1 MSEVTKIAT
10 RVSYGNAL
18 VELAK
23 EHDDVYVLD
32 ADLAAATQTA
42 IFKKE
47 FPERHIDCGIA
58 ECNMIGIAAGLAAT
72 GKVPFASSF
81 AMFAAG
87 RAFEQVRNSVG
98 YPHLNVKIG
107 ATHAG
112 ISVGEDGATHQCNE
126 DIALMRTIPGMVILN
141 PSDDIEA
148 KAAVKAAYEHEGPVY
163 MRFGRL
169 AVPIINDRPDYKFEI
184 GKGVTLREGKDV
196 AIIATGLCVS
206 ESLAAAEKLAADQI
220 RDLRYGNNGYF
231 WVDTYDGTNVVLL
244 GNDTEGT
251 NRMDAVDT
259 NGFAYM
265 QAIISAGRQEN
276 GGFTDYVFPR
286 EGETEPSPKRAYSKA
301 FEPFGWV
308 LGTGNYTDDID
319 EDVLGVKNE
328 FSSYESNSR
337 MAIIGIAVVMEVI
350 LILVLTL
357 ITASIV
363 KPLKKSLTH
372 INEIAQGDFSKE
384 FEQDLLKRKD
394 DFGQLADSLEK
405 MRSEMKELIGEVKS
419 EALEITGMVQ
429 EIDTSLQALDDQI
442 ENVSATTEELAAG
455 MEETAASSEE
465 MNAMSHEIES
475 AAKSI
480 AERSQDGANE
490 ADEIRER
497 AVKIK
502 KDTDENDRRT
512 RSIHEEI
519 NESLTKALEDI
530 KVVDQINVLAK
541 SIMDITGQTNLL
553 ALNAS
558 IEAARAGEAGKGFA
572 VVADEIRVLAEQSKA
587 AVAHIQEV
595 TGNVTA
601 AVENLANDAERLLEF
616 VGNDVVESLGGFA
629 EMANSYNSDA
639 ANVDSLVTDFS
650 ASSEQLLASIN
661 GVMDAISDVSK
672 TATEGATGTTDI
684 AEKVGNVV
692 QEAEAIKQKAETT
705 YHSAEKLQKNV
716 ERFIV

>member
-1 MSEVTKIAT
+1 MNNIKVRTKLIIVMVIALIALVLCSI
-10 RVSYGNAL
+10 VSNTSLSGLGDNAL
-18 VELAK
+18 DIIENDMRSSYDEQIKAQVDNVISLCQSIYNRYEK
-23 EHDDVYVLD
+23 GEYTLD
-32 ADLAAATQTA
+32 
-42 IFKKE
+42 E
-47 FPERHIDCGIA
+47 
-58 ECNMIGIAAGLAAT
+58 
-72 GKVPFASSF
+72 
-81 AMFAAG
+81 
-87 RAFEQVRNSVG
+87 
-98 YPHLNVKIG
+98 
-107 ATHAG
+107 
-112 ISVGEDGATHQCNE
+112 
-126 DIALMRTIPGMVILN
+126 
-141 PSDDIEA
+141 
-148 KAAVKAAYEHEGPVY
+148 
-163 MRFGRL
+163 
-169 AVPIINDRPDYKFEI
+169 
-184 GKGVTLREGKDV
+184 
-196 AIIATGLCVS
+196 
-206 ESLAAAEKLAADQI
+206 AEKLAADQI

-357 ITASIV
+357 IIASIV

>member
-1 MSEVTKIAT
+1 MNNIKVRTKLVIVMVIALIALALCT
-10 RVSYGNAL
+10 VISNTSLSGLGNNAL
-18 VELAK
+18 
-23 EHDDVYVLD
+23 
-32 ADLAAATQTA
+32 
-42 IFKKE
+42 
-47 FPERHIDCGIA
+47 
-58 ECNMIGIAAGLAAT
+58 
-72 GKVPFASSF
+72 
-81 AMFAAG
+81 
-87 RAFEQVRNSVG
+87 
-98 YPHLNVKIG
+98 
-107 ATHAG
+107 
-112 ISVGEDGATHQCNE
+112 
-126 DIALMRTIPGMVILN
+126 DIIENDMR
-141 PSDDIEA
+141 
-148 KAAVKAAYEHEGPVY
+148 
-163 MRFGRL
+163 
-169 AVPIINDRPDYKFEI
+169 
-184 GKGVTLREGKDV
+184 
-196 AIIATGLCVS
+196 
-206 ESLAAAEKLAADQI
+206 
-220 RDLRYGNNGYF
+220 
-231 WVDTYDGTNVVLL
+231 
-244 GNDTEGT
+244 
-251 NRMDAVDT
+251 
-259 NGFAYM
+259 
-265 QAIISAGRQEN
+265 
-276 GGFTDYVFPR
+276 
-286 EGETEPSPKRAYSKA
+286 
-301 FEPFGWV
+301 
-308 LGTGNYTDDID
+308 
-319 EDVLGVKNE
+319 
-328 FSSYESNSR
+328 SSYDEQIKAQVDN
-337 MAIIGIAVVMEVI
+337 VI
-350 LILVLTL
+350 SLCQSIYNRYEKGEYTL
-357 ITASIV
+357 
-363 KPLKKSLTH
+363 
-372 INEIAQGDFSKE
+372 D
-384 FEQDLLKRKD
+384 
-394 DFGQLADSLEK
+394 
-405 MRSEMKELIGEVKS
+405 
-419 EALEITGMVQ
+419 
-429 EIDTSLQALDDQI
+429 
-442 ENVSATTEELAAG
+442 
-455 MEETAASSEE
+455 
-465 MNAMSHEIES
+465 
-475 AAKSI
+475 
-480 AERSQDGANE
+480 E

>member
-1 MSEVTKIAT
+1 MNNIKVRTKLVIVMVIALIALALCAVISNT
-10 RVSYGNAL
+10 SLSGLGNNAL
-18 VELAK
+18 DIIENDMRSSYDEQIKAQVDNVISLCQGIYNRYEK
-23 EHDDVYVLD
+23 GEYTLD
-32 ADLAAATQTA
+32 
-42 IFKKE
+42 E
-47 FPERHIDCGIA
+47 
-58 ECNMIGIAAGLAAT
+58 
-72 GKVPFASSF
+72 
-81 AMFAAG
+81 
-87 RAFEQVRNSVG
+87 
-98 YPHLNVKIG
+98 
-107 ATHAG
+107 
-112 ISVGEDGATHQCNE
+112 
-126 DIALMRTIPGMVILN
+126 
-141 PSDDIEA
+141 
-148 KAAVKAAYEHEGPVY
+148 
-163 MRFGRL
+163 
-169 AVPIINDRPDYKFEI
+169 
-184 GKGVTLREGKDV
+184 
-196 AIIATGLCVS
+196 
-206 ESLAAAEKLAADQI
+206 AEKLAADQI

-372 INEIAQGDFSKE
+372 IDEIAQGDFSKE

-429 EIDTSLQALDDQI
+429 EIDTSIRALDDQI

-465 MNAMSHEIES
+465 INAMSHEIES

>member
-1 MSEVTKIAT
+1 MNNIKVRTKLIIVMVIALIALVLCSI
-10 RVSYGNAL
+10 VSNTSLSGLGNNAL
-18 VELAK
+18 DIIENDMRSSYDEQIKAQVDNVISLCQSIYNRYEK
-23 EHDDVYVLD
+23 GEYTLD
-32 ADLAAATQTA
+32 
-42 IFKKE
+42 E
-47 FPERHIDCGIA
+47 
-58 ECNMIGIAAGLAAT
+58 
-72 GKVPFASSF
+72 
-81 AMFAAG
+81 
-87 RAFEQVRNSVG
+87 
-98 YPHLNVKIG
+98 
-107 ATHAG
+107 
-112 ISVGEDGATHQCNE
+112 
-126 DIALMRTIPGMVILN
+126 
-141 PSDDIEA
+141 
-148 KAAVKAAYEHEGPVY
+148 
-163 MRFGRL
+163 
-169 AVPIINDRPDYKFEI
+169 
-184 GKGVTLREGKDV
+184 
-196 AIIATGLCVS
+196 
-206 ESLAAAEKLAADQI
+206 AEKLAADQI

-372 INEIAQGDFSKE
+372 IDEIAQGDFSKE

-429 EIDTSLQALDDQI
+429 EIDTSIRALDDQI

-465 MNAMSHEIES
+465 INAMSHEIES

>member
-1 MSEVTKIAT
+1 MNNIKVRTKLVIVMVIALIALALCAVISNT
-10 RVSYGNAL
+10 SLSGLGNNAL
-18 VELAK
+18 DIIENDMRSSYDEQIKAQVDNVISLCQSIYNRYEK
-23 EHDDVYVLD
+23 GEYTLD
-32 ADLAAATQTA
+32 
-42 IFKKE
+42 E
-47 FPERHIDCGIA
+47 
-58 ECNMIGIAAGLAAT
+58 
-72 GKVPFASSF
+72 
-81 AMFAAG
+81 
-87 RAFEQVRNSVG
+87 
-98 YPHLNVKIG
+98 
-107 ATHAG
+107 
-112 ISVGEDGATHQCNE
+112 
-126 DIALMRTIPGMVILN
+126 
-141 PSDDIEA
+141 
-148 KAAVKAAYEHEGPVY
+148 
-163 MRFGRL
+163 
-169 AVPIINDRPDYKFEI
+169 
-184 GKGVTLREGKDV
+184 
-196 AIIATGLCVS
+196 
-206 ESLAAAEKLAADQI
+206 AEKLAADQI

-286 EGETEPSPKRAYSKA
+286 EGETESSPKRAYSKA

-372 INEIAQGDFSKE
+372 IDEIAQGDFSKE

-429 EIDTSLQALDDQI
+429 EIDTSIRALDDQI

-465 MNAMSHEIES
+465 INAMSHEIES

>member
-1 MSEVTKIAT
+1 MNNIKVRTKLVIVMVIALIALVLCSI
-10 RVSYGNAL
+10 VSNTSLSGLGDNAL
-18 VELAK
+18 DIIENDMRSSYDEQIKAQVDNVISLCQSIYNRYEK
-23 EHDDVYVLD
+23 GEYTLD
-32 ADLAAATQTA
+32 
-42 IFKKE
+42 E
-47 FPERHIDCGIA
+47 
-58 ECNMIGIAAGLAAT
+58 
-72 GKVPFASSF
+72 
-81 AMFAAG
+81 
-87 RAFEQVRNSVG
+87 
-98 YPHLNVKIG
+98 
-107 ATHAG
+107 
-112 ISVGEDGATHQCNE
+112 
-126 DIALMRTIPGMVILN
+126 
-141 PSDDIEA
+141 
-148 KAAVKAAYEHEGPVY
+148 
-163 MRFGRL
+163 
-169 AVPIINDRPDYKFEI
+169 
-184 GKGVTLREGKDV
+184 
-196 AIIATGLCVS
+196 
-206 ESLAAAEKLAADQI
+206 AEKLAADQI

-286 EGETEPSPKRAYSKA
+286 EGETESSPKRAYSKA

-319 EDVLGVKNE
+319 DDVLDVKNE

-357 ITASIV
+357 IIASIV

>member
-1 MSEVTKIAT
+1 MNNIKVRTKLVIVMVIALIALVLCSI
-10 RVSYGNAL
+10 VSNTSLSGLGDNAL
-18 VELAK
+18 DIIENDMRSSYDEQIKAQVDNVISLCQSIYNRYEK
-23 EHDDVYVLD
+23 GEYTLD
-32 ADLAAATQTA
+32 
-42 IFKKE
+42 E
-47 FPERHIDCGIA
+47 
-58 ECNMIGIAAGLAAT
+58 
-72 GKVPFASSF
+72 
-81 AMFAAG
+81 
-87 RAFEQVRNSVG
+87 
-98 YPHLNVKIG
+98 
-107 ATHAG
+107 
-112 ISVGEDGATHQCNE
+112 
-126 DIALMRTIPGMVILN
+126 
-141 PSDDIEA
+141 
-148 KAAVKAAYEHEGPVY
+148 
-163 MRFGRL
+163 
-169 AVPIINDRPDYKFEI
+169 
-184 GKGVTLREGKDV
+184 
-196 AIIATGLCVS
+196 
-206 ESLAAAEKLAADQI
+206 AEKLAADQI

-259 NGFAYM
+259 NGFAYI
-265 QAIISAGRQEN
+265 QAIINAGKQED

-286 EGETEPSPKRAYSKA
+286 EGETESSPKRAYSKA

-319 EDVLGVKNE
+319 DDVLDVKNE

-350 LILVLTL
+350 LISVLTL
-357 ITASIV
+357 ITISIV
-363 KPLKKSLTH
+363 KPLKKSLAH
-372 INEIAQGDFSKE
+372 IEEIAQGDFSKE
-384 FEQDLLKRKD
+384 FEQNLLKRKD

-405 MRSEMKELIGEVKS
+405 MRAEMNELIGEVKS

-519 NESLTKALEDI
+519 NESLIKALDDI

-692 QEAEAIKQKAETT
+692 QETEAIKQKAEAT

>member
-1 MSEVTKIAT
+1 MNNIKVRTKLVIVMVIALIALALCAVISNT
-10 RVSYGNAL
+10 SLSGLGDNAL
-18 VELAK
+18 DIIENDMRSSYDEQIKAQVDNVISLCQSIYNRYEK
-23 EHDDVYVLD
+23 GEYTLD
-32 ADLAAATQTA
+32 
-42 IFKKE
+42 
-47 FPERHIDCGIA
+47 
-58 ECNMIGIAAGLAAT
+58 
-72 GKVPFASSF
+72 
-81 AMFAAG
+81 
-87 RAFEQVRNSVG
+87 
-98 YPHLNVKIG
+98 
-107 ATHAG
+107 
-112 ISVGEDGATHQCNE
+112 
-126 DIALMRTIPGMVILN
+126 
-141 PSDDIEA
+141 EA
-148 KAAVKAAYEHEGPVY
+148 K
-163 MRFGRL
+163 
-169 AVPIINDRPDYKFEI
+169 
-184 GKGVTLREGKDV
+184 
-196 AIIATGLCVS
+196 
-206 ESLAAAEKLAADQI
+206 KLAADQI

-259 NGFAYM
+259 NGFAYI
-265 QAIISAGRQEN
+265 QAIINAGKQED

-286 EGETEPSPKRAYSKA
+286 EGETESSPKRAYSKA

-328 FSSYESNSR
+328 FSSYESNRR

-357 ITASIV
+357 ITVSIA

-372 INEIAQGDFSKE
+372 IDEIAQGDFSKE

-405 MRSEMKELIGEVKS
+405 MRSEMNNLIGEVKS

-465 MNAMSHEIES
+465 INAMSHEIES

-595 TGNVTA
+595 TVNVTA

-684 AEKVGNVV
+684 AEKVGIVV
-692 QEAEAIKQKAETT
+692 QETEAIKQKAETT

>member
-1 MSEVTKIAT
+1 MNNIKVRTKLVIVMVIALIALALCAVISNT
-10 RVSYGNAL
+10 SLSGLGDNAL
-18 VELAK
+18 DIIENDMRSSYDEQIKAQVDNVISLCQSIYNRYEK
-23 EHDDVYVLD
+23 GEYTLD
-32 ADLAAATQTA
+32 
-42 IFKKE
+42 E
-47 FPERHIDCGIA
+47 
-58 ECNMIGIAAGLAAT
+58 
-72 GKVPFASSF
+72 
-81 AMFAAG
+81 
-87 RAFEQVRNSVG
+87 
-98 YPHLNVKIG
+98 
-107 ATHAG
+107 
-112 ISVGEDGATHQCNE
+112 
-126 DIALMRTIPGMVILN
+126 
-141 PSDDIEA
+141 
-148 KAAVKAAYEHEGPVY
+148 
-163 MRFGRL
+163 
-169 AVPIINDRPDYKFEI
+169 
-184 GKGVTLREGKDV
+184 
-196 AIIATGLCVS
+196 
-206 ESLAAAEKLAADQI
+206 AEKLAADQI

-265 QAIISAGRQEN
+265 QAIINAGKQED

-286 EGETEPSPKRAYSKA
+286 EGETESSPKRAYSKA

-372 INEIAQGDFSKE
+372 IDEIAQGDFSKE

-429 EIDTSLQALDDQI
+429 EIDTSIRALDDQI

-465 MNAMSHEIES
+465 INAMSHEIES

>member
-1 MSEVTKIAT
+1 MNNIKVRTKLVIVMVIALIALALCAVISNT
-10 RVSYGNAL
+10 SLSGLGNNAL
-18 VELAK
+18 DIIENDMRSSYDAQIKAQVDNVISLCQSIYNRYEK
-23 EHDDVYVLD
+23 GEYTLD
-32 ADLAAATQTA
+32 
-42 IFKKE
+42 E
-47 FPERHIDCGIA
+47 
-58 ECNMIGIAAGLAAT
+58 
-72 GKVPFASSF
+72 
-81 AMFAAG
+81 
-87 RAFEQVRNSVG
+87 
-98 YPHLNVKIG
+98 
-107 ATHAG
+107 
-112 ISVGEDGATHQCNE
+112 
-126 DIALMRTIPGMVILN
+126 
-141 PSDDIEA
+141 
-148 KAAVKAAYEHEGPVY
+148 
-163 MRFGRL
+163 
-169 AVPIINDRPDYKFEI
+169 
-184 GKGVTLREGKDV
+184 
-196 AIIATGLCVS
+196 
-206 ESLAAAEKLAADQI
+206 AEKLAADQI

-265 QAIISAGRQEN
+265 QAIINAGKQED

-286 EGETEPSPKRAYSKA
+286 EGETESSPKRAYSKA

-319 EDVLGVKNE
+319 DDVLDVKNE

-350 LILVLTL
+350 LISVLTL
-357 ITASIV
+357 ITISIV
-363 KPLKKSLTH
+363 KPLKKSLAH
-372 INEIAQGDFSKE
+372 IEEIAQGDFSKE

-405 MRSEMKELIGEVKS
+405 MRSEMNNLIGEVKS

-429 EIDTSLQALDDQI
+429 EIDTSIRALDDQI

-465 MNAMSHEIES
+465 INAMSHEIES

-519 NESLTKALEDI
+519 NESLTKALDDI

>member
-1 MSEVTKIAT
+1 MNNIKVRTKLVIVMVISLIALALCAVISNT
-10 RVSYGNAL
+10 SLSGLGDNAL
-18 VELAK
+18 DIIENDMRSSYDEQIKAQVDNVISLCQSIYNRYEK
-23 EHDDVYVLD
+23 GEYTLD
-32 ADLAAATQTA
+32 
-42 IFKKE
+42 E
-47 FPERHIDCGIA
+47 
-58 ECNMIGIAAGLAAT
+58 
-72 GKVPFASSF
+72 
-81 AMFAAG
+81 
-87 RAFEQVRNSVG
+87 
-98 YPHLNVKIG
+98 
-107 ATHAG
+107 
-112 ISVGEDGATHQCNE
+112 
-126 DIALMRTIPGMVILN
+126 
-141 PSDDIEA
+141 
-148 KAAVKAAYEHEGPVY
+148 
-163 MRFGRL
+163 
-169 AVPIINDRPDYKFEI
+169 
-184 GKGVTLREGKDV
+184 
-196 AIIATGLCVS
+196 
-206 ESLAAAEKLAADQI
+206 AEKLAADQI

-259 NGFAYM
+259 NGFAYI
-265 QAIISAGRQEN
+265 QAIINAGKQED

-286 EGETEPSPKRAYSKA
+286 EGETESSPKRAYSKA

-319 EDVLGVKNE
+319 DDVLDVKNE

-350 LILVLTL
+350 LISVLTL
-357 ITASIV
+357 ITVSIV
-363 KPLKKSLTH
+363 KPLKKSLAH
-372 INEIAQGDFSKE
+372 IEEIAQGDFSKE

-465 MNAMSHEIES
+465 INAMSHEIES

-519 NESLTKALEDI
+519 NESLTKALDDI

-595 TGNVTA
+595 TVNVTA

-684 AEKVGNVV
+684 AEKVGIVV
-692 QEAEAIKQKAETT
+692 QETEAIKQKAETT

>member
-1 MSEVTKIAT
+1 MNNIKVRTKLVIVMVIALIALALCAVISNT
-10 RVSYGNAL
+10 SLSGLGNNAL
-18 VELAK
+18 DIIENDMRSSYDEQIKAQVDNVISLCQSIYNRYEK
-23 EHDDVYVLD
+23 GEYTLD
-32 ADLAAATQTA
+32 
-42 IFKKE
+42 E
-47 FPERHIDCGIA
+47 
-58 ECNMIGIAAGLAAT
+58 
-72 GKVPFASSF
+72 
-81 AMFAAG
+81 
-87 RAFEQVRNSVG
+87 
-98 YPHLNVKIG
+98 
-107 ATHAG
+107 
-112 ISVGEDGATHQCNE
+112 
-126 DIALMRTIPGMVILN
+126 
-141 PSDDIEA
+141 
-148 KAAVKAAYEHEGPVY
+148 
-163 MRFGRL
+163 
-169 AVPIINDRPDYKFEI
+169 
-184 GKGVTLREGKDV
+184 
-196 AIIATGLCVS
+196 
-206 ESLAAAEKLAADQI
+206 AEKLAADQI

-259 NGFAYM
+259 NGFAYI
-265 QAIISAGRQEN
+265 QAIINAGKQED

-286 EGETEPSPKRAYSKA
+286 EGETESSPKRAYSKA

-319 EDVLGVKNE
+319 DDVLDVKNE

-350 LILVLTL
+350 LISVLTL
-357 ITASIV
+357 ITVSIV
-363 KPLKKSLTH
+363 KPLKKSLAH
-372 INEIAQGDFSKE
+372 IEEIAQGDFSKE

-465 MNAMSHEIES
+465 INAMSHEIES

-519 NESLTKALEDI
+519 NESLTKALDDI

-595 TGNVTA
+595 TVNVTA

>member
-1 MSEVTKIAT
+1 MNNIKVRTKLVIVMVIALIALVLCSI
-10 RVSYGNAL
+10 VSNTSLSGLGDNAL
-18 VELAK
+18 DIIENDMRSSYDEQIKAQVDNVISLCQSIYNRYEK
-23 EHDDVYVLD
+23 GEYTLD
-32 ADLAAATQTA
+32 
-42 IFKKE
+42 E
-47 FPERHIDCGIA
+47 
-58 ECNMIGIAAGLAAT
+58 
-72 GKVPFASSF
+72 
-81 AMFAAG
+81 
-87 RAFEQVRNSVG
+87 
-98 YPHLNVKIG
+98 
-107 ATHAG
+107 
-112 ISVGEDGATHQCNE
+112 
-126 DIALMRTIPGMVILN
+126 
-141 PSDDIEA
+141 
-148 KAAVKAAYEHEGPVY
+148 
-163 MRFGRL
+163 
-169 AVPIINDRPDYKFEI
+169 
-184 GKGVTLREGKDV
+184 
-196 AIIATGLCVS
+196 
-206 ESLAAAEKLAADQI
+206 AEKLAADQI

-259 NGFAYM
+259 NGFAYI
-265 QAIISAGRQEN
+265 QAIINAGKQED

-286 EGETEPSPKRAYSKA
+286 EGETESSPKRAYSKA

-319 EDVLGVKNE
+319 DDVLDVKNE

-350 LILVLTL
+350 LISVLTL
-357 ITASIV
+357 ITISIV
-363 KPLKKSLTH
+363 KPLKKSLAH
-372 INEIAQGDFSKE
+372 IEEIAQGDFSKE

-405 MRSEMKELIGEVKS
+405 MRSEMNNLIGEVKS

-465 MNAMSHEIES
+465 INAMSHEIES

-519 NESLTKALEDI
+519 NESLTKALDDI

-595 TGNVTA
+595 TVNVTA

-684 AEKVGNVV
+684 AEKVGIVV
-692 QEAEAIKQKAETT
+692 QETEAIKQKAETT

>member
-1 MSEVTKIAT
+1 MNNIKVRTKLIIVMVIALIALVLCSI
-10 RVSYGNAL
+10 VSNTSLSGLGNNAL
-18 VELAK
+18 DIIENDMRSSYDEQIKAQVDNVISLCQSIYNRYEK
-23 EHDDVYVLD
+23 GEYTLD
-32 ADLAAATQTA
+32 
-42 IFKKE
+42 E
-47 FPERHIDCGIA
+47 
-58 ECNMIGIAAGLAAT
+58 
-72 GKVPFASSF
+72 
-81 AMFAAG
+81 
-87 RAFEQVRNSVG
+87 
-98 YPHLNVKIG
+98 
-107 ATHAG
+107 
-112 ISVGEDGATHQCNE
+112 
-126 DIALMRTIPGMVILN
+126 
-141 PSDDIEA
+141 
-148 KAAVKAAYEHEGPVY
+148 
-163 MRFGRL
+163 
-169 AVPIINDRPDYKFEI
+169 
-184 GKGVTLREGKDV
+184 
-196 AIIATGLCVS
+196 
-206 ESLAAAEKLAADQI
+206 AEKLAADQI

-286 EGETEPSPKRAYSKA
+286 EGETESSPKRAYSKA

-372 INEIAQGDFSKE
+372 IDEIAQGDFSKE

-465 MNAMSHEIES
+465 INAMSHEIES

>member
-1 MSEVTKIAT
+1 MNNIKVRTKLVIVMVIALIALALCT
-10 RVSYGNAL
+10 VISNTSLSGLGNNAL
-18 VELAK
+18 DIIENDMRSSYDEQIKAQVDNVISLCQSIYNRYEK
-23 EHDDVYVLD
+23 GEYTLD
-32 ADLAAATQTA
+32 
-42 IFKKE
+42 E
-47 FPERHIDCGIA
+47 
-58 ECNMIGIAAGLAAT
+58 
-72 GKVPFASSF
+72 
-81 AMFAAG
+81 
-87 RAFEQVRNSVG
+87 
-98 YPHLNVKIG
+98 
-107 ATHAG
+107 
-112 ISVGEDGATHQCNE
+112 
-126 DIALMRTIPGMVILN
+126 
-141 PSDDIEA
+141 
-148 KAAVKAAYEHEGPVY
+148 
-163 MRFGRL
+163 
-169 AVPIINDRPDYKFEI
+169 
-184 GKGVTLREGKDV
+184 
-196 AIIATGLCVS
+196 
-206 ESLAAAEKLAADQI
+206 AEKLAADQI

-265 QAIISAGRQEN
+265 QAIINAGKQED

-286 EGETEPSPKRAYSKA
+286 EGETESSPKRAYSKA

-319 EDVLGVKNE
+319 DDVLDVKNE

-372 INEIAQGDFSKE
+372 IDEIAQGDFSKE

-429 EIDTSLQALDDQI
+429 EIDTSIRALDDQI

>member
-1 MSEVTKIAT
+1 MNNIKVRTKLVIVMVIALIALALCAVISNT
-10 RVSYGNAL
+10 SLSGLGDNAL
-18 VELAK
+18 DIIENDMRSSYDEQIKAQVDNVISLCQSIYNRYEK
-23 EHDDVYVLD
+23 GEYTLD
-32 ADLAAATQTA
+32 
-42 IFKKE
+42 E
-47 FPERHIDCGIA
+47 
-58 ECNMIGIAAGLAAT
+58 
-72 GKVPFASSF
+72 
-81 AMFAAG
+81 
-87 RAFEQVRNSVG
+87 
-98 YPHLNVKIG
+98 
-107 ATHAG
+107 
-112 ISVGEDGATHQCNE
+112 
-126 DIALMRTIPGMVILN
+126 
-141 PSDDIEA
+141 
-148 KAAVKAAYEHEGPVY
+148 
-163 MRFGRL
+163 
-169 AVPIINDRPDYKFEI
+169 
-184 GKGVTLREGKDV
+184 
-196 AIIATGLCVS
+196 
-206 ESLAAAEKLAADQI
+206 AEKLAADQI

-265 QAIISAGRQEN
+265 QAIINAGKQED

-286 EGETEPSPKRAYSKA
+286 EGETESSPKRAYSKA

-319 EDVLGVKNE
+319 DDVLDVKNE

-350 LILVLTL
+350 LISVLTL
-357 ITASIV
+357 ITVSIV
-363 KPLKKSLTH
+363 KPLKKSLAH
-372 INEIAQGDFSKE
+372 IEEIAQGDFSKE

-465 MNAMSHEIES
+465 INAMSHEIES

-519 NESLTKALEDI
+519 NESLTKALDDI

-595 TGNVTA
+595 TVNVTA

-684 AEKVGNVV
+684 AEKVGIVV
-692 QEAEAIKQKAETT
+692 QETEAIKQKAETT

>member
-1 MSEVTKIAT
+1 MNNIKVRTKLVIVMVIALIALALCAVISNT
-10 RVSYGNAL
+10 SLSGLGNNAL
-18 VELAK
+18 DIIENDMRSSYDEQIKAQVDNVISLCQSIYNRYEK
-23 EHDDVYVLD
+23 GEYTLD
-32 ADLAAATQTA
+32 
-42 IFKKE
+42 E
-47 FPERHIDCGIA
+47 
-58 ECNMIGIAAGLAAT
+58 
-72 GKVPFASSF
+72 
-81 AMFAAG
+81 
-87 RAFEQVRNSVG
+87 
-98 YPHLNVKIG
+98 
-107 ATHAG
+107 
-112 ISVGEDGATHQCNE
+112 
-126 DIALMRTIPGMVILN
+126 
-141 PSDDIEA
+141 
-148 KAAVKAAYEHEGPVY
+148 
-163 MRFGRL
+163 
-169 AVPIINDRPDYKFEI
+169 
-184 GKGVTLREGKDV
+184 
-196 AIIATGLCVS
+196 
-206 ESLAAAEKLAADQI
+206 AEKLAADQI

-265 QAIISAGRQEN
+265 QAIINAGKQED

-286 EGETEPSPKRAYSKA
+286 EGETESSPKRAYSKA

-319 EDVLGVKNE
+319 DDVLDVKNE

-350 LILVLTL
+350 LISVLTL
-357 ITASIV
+357 ITVSIV
-363 KPLKKSLTH
+363 KPLKKSLAH
-372 INEIAQGDFSKE
+372 IEEIAQGDFSKE

-429 EIDTSLQALDDQI
+429 EIDTSIRALDDQI

-465 MNAMSHEIES
+465 INAMSHEIES

-595 TGNVTA
+595 TVNVTA

>member
-1 MSEVTKIAT
+1 MNNIKVRTKLVIVMVIALIALALCAVISNT
-10 RVSYGNAL
+10 SLSGLGNNAL
-18 VELAK
+18 DIIENDMRSSYDEQIKAQVDNVISLCQSIYNRYEK
-23 EHDDVYVLD
+23 GEYTLD
-32 ADLAAATQTA
+32 
-42 IFKKE
+42 E
-47 FPERHIDCGIA
+47 
-58 ECNMIGIAAGLAAT
+58 
-72 GKVPFASSF
+72 
-81 AMFAAG
+81 
-87 RAFEQVRNSVG
+87 
-98 YPHLNVKIG
+98 
-107 ATHAG
+107 
-112 ISVGEDGATHQCNE
+112 
-126 DIALMRTIPGMVILN
+126 
-141 PSDDIEA
+141 
-148 KAAVKAAYEHEGPVY
+148 
-163 MRFGRL
+163 
-169 AVPIINDRPDYKFEI
+169 
-184 GKGVTLREGKDV
+184 
-196 AIIATGLCVS
+196 
-206 ESLAAAEKLAADQI
+206 AEKLAADQI

-265 QAIISAGRQEN
+265 QAIINAGKQED

-286 EGETEPSPKRAYSKA
+286 EGETESSPKRAYSKA

-372 INEIAQGDFSKE
+372 IDEIAQGDFSKE

-419 EALEITGMVQ
+419 EALGITGMVQ
-429 EIDTSLQALDDQI
+429 EIDTSIRALDDQI

>member
-1 MSEVTKIAT
+1 MNNIKVRTKLVIVMVIALIALALCAVISNT
-10 RVSYGNAL
+10 SLSGLGNNAL
-18 VELAK
+18 DIIENDMRSSYDEQIKAQVDNVISLCQSIYNRYEK
-23 EHDDVYVLD
+23 GEYTLD
-32 ADLAAATQTA
+32 
-42 IFKKE
+42 E
-47 FPERHIDCGIA
+47 
-58 ECNMIGIAAGLAAT
+58 
-72 GKVPFASSF
+72 
-81 AMFAAG
+81 
-87 RAFEQVRNSVG
+87 
-98 YPHLNVKIG
+98 
-107 ATHAG
+107 
-112 ISVGEDGATHQCNE
+112 
-126 DIALMRTIPGMVILN
+126 
-141 PSDDIEA
+141 
-148 KAAVKAAYEHEGPVY
+148 
-163 MRFGRL
+163 
-169 AVPIINDRPDYKFEI
+169 
-184 GKGVTLREGKDV
+184 
-196 AIIATGLCVS
+196 
-206 ESLAAAEKLAADQI
+206 AEKLAADQI

-259 NGFAYM
+259 NGFAYI
-265 QAIISAGRQEN
+265 QAIINAGKQED

-286 EGETEPSPKRAYSKA
+286 EGETESSPKRAYSKA

-319 EDVLGVKNE
+319 DDVLDVKNE

-350 LILVLTL
+350 LISVLTL
-357 ITASIV
+357 ITISIV
-363 KPLKKSLTH
+363 KPLKKSLAH
-372 INEIAQGDFSKE
+372 IEEIAQGDFSKE

-405 MRSEMKELIGEVKS
+405 MRSEMNELIGEVKS

-465 MNAMSHEIES
+465 INAMSHEIES

-519 NESLTKALEDI
+519 NESLTKALDDI

-595 TGNVTA
+595 TVNVTA

-684 AEKVGNVV
+684 AEKVGIVV
-692 QEAEAIKQKAETT
+692 QETEAIKQKAETT

>member
-1 MSEVTKIAT
+1 MNNIKVRTKLVIVMVIALIALALCAVISNT
-10 RVSYGNAL
+10 SLSGLGNNAL
-18 VELAK
+18 DIIENDMRSSYDEQIKAQVDNVISLCQSIYNRYEK
-23 EHDDVYVLD
+23 GEYTLD
-32 ADLAAATQTA
+32 
-42 IFKKE
+42 E
-47 FPERHIDCGIA
+47 
-58 ECNMIGIAAGLAAT
+58 
-72 GKVPFASSF
+72 
-81 AMFAAG
+81 
-87 RAFEQVRNSVG
+87 
-98 YPHLNVKIG
+98 
-107 ATHAG
+107 
-112 ISVGEDGATHQCNE
+112 
-126 DIALMRTIPGMVILN
+126 
-141 PSDDIEA
+141 
-148 KAAVKAAYEHEGPVY
+148 
-163 MRFGRL
+163 
-169 AVPIINDRPDYKFEI
+169 
-184 GKGVTLREGKDV
+184 
-196 AIIATGLCVS
+196 
-206 ESLAAAEKLAADQI
+206 AEKLAADQI

-265 QAIISAGRQEN
+265 QAIINAGKQED

-286 EGETEPSPKRAYSKA
+286 EGETESSPKRAYSKA

-319 EDVLGVKNE
+319 DDVLDVKNE

-350 LILVLTL
+350 LISVLTL
-357 ITASIV
+357 ITISIV
-363 KPLKKSLTH
+363 KPLKKSLAH
-372 INEIAQGDFSKE
+372 IEEIAQGDFSKE
-384 FEQDLLKRKD
+384 FEQNLLKRKD

-465 MNAMSHEIES
+465 INAMSHEIES

-558 IEAARAGEAGKGFA
+558 IEAARAGDAGKGFA
-572 VVADEIRVLAEQSKA
+572 VVADEIRVLSEQTKQSTENIEEIISKLDKNA
-587 AVAHIQEV
+587 ADTISSMDHVMEKIGGQVDMIHEIEDNFSDIREGMSQLKVNSIHMSEYAKV
-595 TGNVTA
+595 
-601 AVENLANDAERLLEF
+601 LK
-616 VGNDVVESLGGFA
+616 ESNTSL
-629 EMANSYNSDA
+629 
-639 ANVDSLVTDFS
+639 VDSTNTLSSTSEEVS
-650 ASSEQLLASIN
+650 ASAEETNAMCADNAEHFKVIHNVLTELTKDTSK
-661 GVMDAISDVSK
+661 MDGFI
-672 TATEGATGTTDI
+672 EEYNRLH
-684 AEKVGNVV
+684 AE
-692 QEAEAIKQKAETT
+692 E
-705 YHSAEKLQKNV
+705 
-716 ERFIV
+716 

>member
-1 MSEVTKIAT
+1 MNNIKVRTKLVIVMVIALIALALCAVISNT
-10 RVSYGNAL
+10 SLSGLGNNAL
-18 VELAK
+18 DIIENDMRSSYDEQIKAQVDNVISLCQSIYNRYEK
-23 EHDDVYVLD
+23 GEYTLD
-32 ADLAAATQTA
+32 
-42 IFKKE
+42 E
-47 FPERHIDCGIA
+47 
-58 ECNMIGIAAGLAAT
+58 
-72 GKVPFASSF
+72 
-81 AMFAAG
+81 
-87 RAFEQVRNSVG
+87 
-98 YPHLNVKIG
+98 
-107 ATHAG
+107 
-112 ISVGEDGATHQCNE
+112 
-126 DIALMRTIPGMVILN
+126 
-141 PSDDIEA
+141 
-148 KAAVKAAYEHEGPVY
+148 
-163 MRFGRL
+163 
-169 AVPIINDRPDYKFEI
+169 
-184 GKGVTLREGKDV
+184 
-196 AIIATGLCVS
+196 
-206 ESLAAAEKLAADQI
+206 AEKLAADQI

-265 QAIISAGRQEN
+265 QAIINAGKQED

-286 EGETEPSPKRAYSKA
+286 EGETESSPKRAYSKA

-319 EDVLGVKNE
+319 DDVLDVKNE

-357 ITASIV
+357 ITVSIV

-372 INEIAQGDFSKE
+372 IDEIAQGDFSKE

-419 EALEITGMVQ
+419 EALGITGMVQ
-429 EIDTSLQALDDQI
+429 EIDTSIRALDDQI

-465 MNAMSHEIES
+465 INAMSHEIES

>member
-1 MSEVTKIAT
+1 MNNIKVRTKLVIVMVIALIALALCT
-10 RVSYGNAL
+10 VISNTSLSGLGNNAL
-18 VELAK
+18 DIIENDMRSSYDEQIKAQVENVISLCQSIYNRYEK
-23 EHDDVYVLD
+23 GEYTLD
-32 ADLAAATQTA
+32 
-42 IFKKE
+42 E
-47 FPERHIDCGIA
+47 
-58 ECNMIGIAAGLAAT
+58 
-72 GKVPFASSF
+72 
-81 AMFAAG
+81 
-87 RAFEQVRNSVG
+87 
-98 YPHLNVKIG
+98 
-107 ATHAG
+107 
-112 ISVGEDGATHQCNE
+112 
-126 DIALMRTIPGMVILN
+126 
-141 PSDDIEA
+141 
-148 KAAVKAAYEHEGPVY
+148 
-163 MRFGRL
+163 
-169 AVPIINDRPDYKFEI
+169 
-184 GKGVTLREGKDV
+184 
-196 AIIATGLCVS
+196 
-206 ESLAAAEKLAADQI
+206 AEKLAADQI

-259 NGFAYM
+259 KGFAYM
-265 QAIISAGRQEN
+265 QAIINAGKQED

-286 EGETEPSPKRAYSKA
+286 EGETESSPKRAYSKA

-319 EDVLGVKNE
+319 DDVLDVKNE

-357 ITASIV
+357 IIASIV

-692 QEAEAIKQKAETT
+692 QEAEAIKPKAETT

>member
-1 MSEVTKIAT
+1 MNNIKVRTKLIIVMVIALIALALCSM
-10 RVSYGNAL
+10 VSSTSLSGLGDNAL
-18 VELAK
+18 DIIENDMRSSYDEQIKAQVDSVISLCQSIYNQYEK
-23 EHDDVYVLD
+23 GEYTLD
-32 ADLAAATQTA
+32 
-42 IFKKE
+42 
-47 FPERHIDCGIA
+47 
-58 ECNMIGIAAGLAAT
+58 
-72 GKVPFASSF
+72 
-81 AMFAAG
+81 
-87 RAFEQVRNSVG
+87 
-98 YPHLNVKIG
+98 
-107 ATHAG
+107 
-112 ISVGEDGATHQCNE
+112 
-126 DIALMRTIPGMVILN
+126 
-141 PSDDIEA
+141 EA
-148 KAAVKAAYEHEGPVY
+148 K
-163 MRFGRL
+163 
-169 AVPIINDRPDYKFEI
+169 
-184 GKGVTLREGKDV
+184 
-196 AIIATGLCVS
+196 
-206 ESLAAAEKLAADQI
+206 KLAADQI
-220 RDLRYGNNGYF
+220 RDLRYGDNGYF

-259 NGFAYM
+259 NGFAYI
-265 QAIISAGRQEN
+265 QAIISAGKQED

-286 EGETEPSPKRAYSKA
+286 EGETESSPKRAYSKA

-319 EDVLGVKNE
+319 DEVLGVKNE
-328 FSSYESNSR
+328 FSSYASNSR
-337 MAIIGIAVVMEVI
+337 MQIIGIAVVMEVI

-357 ITASIV
+357 ITVSIV

-372 INEIAQGDFSKE
+372 IDEIAQGDFSKE

-429 EIDTSLQALDDQI
+429 KIDTSIRALDDQI

-465 MNAMSHEIES
+465 INAMSHEIES

>member
-1 MSEVTKIAT
+1 MNNIKVRTKLVIVMVIALIALVLCSV
-10 RVSYGNAL
+10 VSNTSLSGLGDNAL
-18 VELAK
+18 DIIENDMRSSYDEQIKAQVDNAISLCQSIYNRYEK
-23 EHDDVYVLD
+23 GEYTLD
-32 ADLAAATQTA
+32 
-42 IFKKE
+42 E
-47 FPERHIDCGIA
+47 
-58 ECNMIGIAAGLAAT
+58 
-72 GKVPFASSF
+72 
-81 AMFAAG
+81 
-87 RAFEQVRNSVG
+87 
-98 YPHLNVKIG
+98 
-107 ATHAG
+107 
-112 ISVGEDGATHQCNE
+112 
-126 DIALMRTIPGMVILN
+126 
-141 PSDDIEA
+141 
-148 KAAVKAAYEHEGPVY
+148 
-163 MRFGRL
+163 
-169 AVPIINDRPDYKFEI
+169 
-184 GKGVTLREGKDV
+184 
-196 AIIATGLCVS
+196 
-206 ESLAAAEKLAADQI
+206 AEKLAADQI

-357 ITASIV
+357 ITVSIV

-372 INEIAQGDFSKE
+372 IDEIAQGDFSKE

-419 EALEITGMVQ
+419 EALGITGMVQ
-429 EIDTSLQALDDQI
+429 EIDTSIRALDDQI

-465 MNAMSHEIES
+465 INAMSHEIES

-519 NESLTKALEDI
+519 NESLTKALDDI

>member
-1 MSEVTKIAT
+1 MNNIKVRTKLVIVMVIALIALALCT
-10 RVSYGNAL
+10 VISNTSLSGLGNNAL
-18 VELAK
+18 DIIENDMRSSYDEQIKAQVDNVISLCQSIYNRYEK
-23 EHDDVYVLD
+23 GEYTLD
-32 ADLAAATQTA
+32 
-42 IFKKE
+42 E
-47 FPERHIDCGIA
+47 
-58 ECNMIGIAAGLAAT
+58 
-72 GKVPFASSF
+72 
-81 AMFAAG
+81 
-87 RAFEQVRNSVG
+87 
-98 YPHLNVKIG
+98 
-107 ATHAG
+107 
-112 ISVGEDGATHQCNE
+112 
-126 DIALMRTIPGMVILN
+126 
-141 PSDDIEA
+141 
-148 KAAVKAAYEHEGPVY
+148 
-163 MRFGRL
+163 
-169 AVPIINDRPDYKFEI
+169 
-184 GKGVTLREGKDV
+184 
-196 AIIATGLCVS
+196 
-206 ESLAAAEKLAADQI
+206 AEKLAADQI

-244 GNDTEGT
+244 SNDTEGT

-265 QAIISAGRQEN
+265 QAIINAGKQED

-286 EGETEPSPKRAYSKA
+286 EGETESSPKRAYSKA

-319 EDVLGVKNE
+319 DDVLDVKNE

-357 ITASIV
+357 IIASIV

>member
-1 MSEVTKIAT
+1 MNNIKVRTKLVIVMVIALIALVLCSI
-10 RVSYGNAL
+10 VSNTSLSGLGDNAL
-18 VELAK
+18 DIIENDMRSSYDEQIKAQVDNVISLCQSIYNRYEK
-23 EHDDVYVLD
+23 GEYTLD
-32 ADLAAATQTA
+32 
-42 IFKKE
+42 E
-47 FPERHIDCGIA
+47 
-58 ECNMIGIAAGLAAT
+58 
-72 GKVPFASSF
+72 
-81 AMFAAG
+81 
-87 RAFEQVRNSVG
+87 
-98 YPHLNVKIG
+98 
-107 ATHAG
+107 
-112 ISVGEDGATHQCNE
+112 
-126 DIALMRTIPGMVILN
+126 
-141 PSDDIEA
+141 
-148 KAAVKAAYEHEGPVY
+148 
-163 MRFGRL
+163 
-169 AVPIINDRPDYKFEI
+169 
-184 GKGVTLREGKDV
+184 
-196 AIIATGLCVS
+196 
-206 ESLAAAEKLAADQI
+206 AEKLAADQI

-265 QAIISAGRQEN
+265 QAIINAGKQED

-286 EGETEPSPKRAYSKA
+286 EGETESSPKRAYSKA

-319 EDVLGVKNE
+319 DDVLDVKNE

-350 LILVLTL
+350 LISVLTL
-357 ITASIV
+357 ITISIV
-363 KPLKKSLTH
+363 KPLKKSLAH
-372 INEIAQGDFSKE
+372 IEEIAQGDFSKE

-405 MRSEMKELIGEVKS
+405 MRSEMNNLIGEVKS
-419 EALEITGMVQ
+419 EALGITGMVQ
-429 EIDTSLQALDDQI
+429 EIDTSIRALDDQI

-465 MNAMSHEIES
+465 INAMSHEIES